1 MPAYCK
7 DKAVGVGAEVVGSDV
22 LMGIEVES
30 LPTVLVCGL
39 RQYMG
44 STITDCKRRIVRYVR
59 FLEVCILSI
68 KSRIHRDDLV
78 GVFEGTLAGIA
89 GIEVETQDGND
100 LKACTEGVD
109 RRLFGLMIEVILQRN
124 HSVGAYLEGYRRGE
138 MEGLHGDVILM
149 SGGFRRIRETQG
161 VCLRGKRLQ

>member
-1 MPAYCK
+1 MSMLISMPADCK
-7 DKAVGVGAEVVGSDV
+7 DNAVGVGAEVVGSDV

-30 LPTVLVCGL
+30 LPTVLVSGL
-39 RQYMG
+39 RHYMG
-44 STITDCKRRIVRYVR
+44 STITDCKSGIVRYVR

-68 KSRIHRDDLV
+68 KSRIHGDDLV

-149 SGGFRRIRETQG
+149 SCGFRR
-161 VCLRGKRLQ
+161 V

>member
-1 MPAYCK
+1 MPADCK
-7 DKAVGVGAEVVGSDV
+7 DNAVGVGAEVVGSDV

-44 STITDCKRRIVRYVR
+44 STITDCKRGIVRYVR

-89 GIEVETQDGND
+89 GIEVETQDGNN
-100 LKACTEGVD
+100 LQTRTERVNGC
-109 RRLFGLMIEVILQRN
+109 LFGLMI
-124 HSVGAYLEGYRRGE
+124 
-138 MEGLHGDVILM
+138 
-149 SGGFRRIRETQG
+149 
-161 VCLRGKRLQ
+161 